1 MQPVEVSL
9 RTAGQHLAAGRSKEA
24 LSVLD
29 EALASRPGY
38 PPLVSLKAVALMR
51 DGQGEAAVRQAE
63 AALAPQPDWPDG
75 LANLGYVLFGLGR
88 ASEAERALRRA
99 LDKDRTHEAS
109 TLTLGHILAR
119 SGRARILIDLSRV
132 GFVDSSGLSVLVT
145 ALKAARAAGG
155 DVAVLR
161 PAAQA
166 RALLELTR
174 LHEVMTVFEDET
186 TAVETLL
193 AS

>member
-1 MQPVEVSL
+1 MHIEQHEHADGGVAVVAPIGRMDAASVPSL
-9 RTAGQHLAAGRSKEA
+9 RARF
-24 LSVLD
+24 
-29 EALASRPGY
+29 
-38 PPLVSLKAVALMR
+38 
-51 DGQGEAAVRQAE
+51 QG
-63 AALAPQPDWPDG
+63 
-75 LANLGYVLFGLGR
+75 
-88 ASEAERALRRA
+88 
-99 LDKDRTHEAS
+99 
-109 TLTLGHILAR
+109 LAR